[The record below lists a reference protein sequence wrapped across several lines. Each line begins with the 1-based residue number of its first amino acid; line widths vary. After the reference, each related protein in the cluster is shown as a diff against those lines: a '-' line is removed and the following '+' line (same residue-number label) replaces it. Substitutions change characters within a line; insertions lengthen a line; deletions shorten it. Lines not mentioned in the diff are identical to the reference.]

1 MFKQKEVNLLY
12 NIEEKPLIFM
22 TAAFY
27 GYYQQPFLIRWSASV
42 YGSHRF
48 PVVLIVCWCISQTNV

>member
-12 NIEEKPLIFM
+12 NIDEKPLIFM

-42 YGSHRF
+42 YGSHENN
-48 PVVLIVCWCISQTNV
+48 ISSSLE

>member
-42 YGSHRF
+42 YGSHENN
-48 PVVLIVCWCISQTNV
+48 ISSSLE

>member
-27 GYYQQPFLIRWSASV
+27 GYYQQPFLI
-42 YGSHRF
+42 
-48 PVVLIVCWCISQTNV
+48 